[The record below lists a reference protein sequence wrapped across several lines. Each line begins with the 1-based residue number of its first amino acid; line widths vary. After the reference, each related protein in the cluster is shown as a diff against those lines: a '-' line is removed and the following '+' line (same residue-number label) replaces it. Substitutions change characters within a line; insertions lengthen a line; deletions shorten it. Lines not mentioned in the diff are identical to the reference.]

1 MKEPT
6 PLSVGQ
12 LAGAGTAVIATIA
25 VGLLLGYAAAR
36 YLGWTWALPVG
47 VVLGF
52 IAGIVGMYR
61 RIAQFM

>member
-36 YLGWTWALPVG
+36 YLGWTWALPAG

-61 RIAQFM
+61 RIVQFM